1 MNIPRPEHPNP
12 QFERENWVNLNGEW
26 EFELDRGVSG
36 RDRKFYERTSL
47 SSRIIVPFCPESKLS
62 GIGNTDFLNCVWYL
76 KRVKIKRC
84 NKRVILHFGAIDY
97 ESYIY
102 INHKQVYH
110 NIGGYVG
117 FEVDITDYVEMGK
130 ENIITVCAIDTH
142 PKGKASGKQSKNY
155 YSMGCDYTRTT
166 GIWQTVWLEYVEKSY
181 IKSIKYYTSIEDK
194 SVQLEIETVGNATF
208 KAVATYK
215 GKNVGETSAKL
226 KQGISR
232 LNLSLS
238 ELHLWEAGHGR
249 LYDLE
254 LSYGSDKVKSY
265 FGIRSTA
272 FDKRNYLLN
281 GKAVYLR
288 TVLDQG
294 FYKEGIYTAKDE
306 EELARDIYLSLDA
319 GFNGA
324 RLHQKVFEP
333 RFLYHCDKLGYLVF
347 GESAN
352 WGLDYSDMEQL
363 VPFMLEW
370 QREIAR
376 DFNHP
381 SIIGWCPLNET
392 WDVDFKHQ
400 NNDFVRAMYYATK
413 TMDTTRPCISTSGNY
428 QVVSDIYDLHDYIQT
443 KEDFERIYLAPT
455 QEEMLNNYDNHPYH
469 TWVQRYQKSIDYKDM
484 ALYLSEY
491 GGIRW
496 DLDGVGGWGYGDG
509 PKTEEEFLER
519 YSYLTKALI
528 NSPYVCGFCY
538 TQLYDVEQEVN
549 GLYTYERKPKFD
561 MKKIKE
567 ITQSE
572 RKENK

>member
-26 EFELDRGVSG
+26 EFEIDRGVSG

-47 SSRIIVPFCPESKLS
+47 NSKIIVPFCPESKLS
-62 GIGNTDFLNCVWYL
+62 LIGDVDFLNCVWYL
-76 KRVKIKRC
+76 KRVKIK
-84 NKRVILHFGAIDY
+84 NTSKRVILHFGAIDY

-102 INHKQVYH
+102 VNGKQVYH

-117 FEVDITDYVEMGK
+117 FEVDITDFVELGK

-142 PKGKASGKQSKNY
+142 PRGKASGKQSKNY

-181 IKSIKYYTSIEDK
+181 IKSVKYYTSIEQK
-194 SVQLEIETVGNATF
+194 NVQMELEAVGNATF
-208 KAVATYK
+208 TANATYN
-215 GKNVGETSAKL
+215 GKQVGTVSVRLRE
-226 KQGISR
+226 GISR
-232 LNLSLS
+232 VTLNIE
-238 ELHLWEAGHGR
+238 ELHLWEVGKGR

-254 LSYGSDKVKSY
+254 MTYGKDKVKSY

-272 FDKRNYLLN
+272 FSNKEYLLN
-281 GKAVYLR
+281 GKSVYLR

-294 FYKEGIYTAKDE
+294 FYKDGIYTAKDE
-306 EELARDIYLSLDA
+306 DELVRDIYLSLDA

-347 GESAN
+347 GETGN
-352 WGLDYSDMEQL
+352 WGIDCSNMEQL

-370 QREIAR
+370 QRELAR

-392 WDVDFKHQ
+392 WDFDYRHQ
-400 NNDFVRAMYYATK
+400 NDDFVRALYYTTK
-413 TMDTTRPCISTSGNY
+413 AIDPTRPCVGTSGNY

-443 KEDFERIYLAPT
+443 KEEFEKIYLASSY
-455 QEEMLNNYDNHPYH
+455 EEFAEHYDKLHEH
-469 TWVQRYQKSIDYKDM
+469 VSKYQKSINYKDM

-496 DLDGVGGWGYGDG
+496 DTDGVGGWGYGDG

-519 YSYLTKALI
+519 YEYLTKILVD
-528 NSPYVCGFCY
+528 SPYVCGFCY
-538 TQLYDVEQEVN
+538 TQLYDAEQEVN

-561 MKKIKE
+561 MSKIKA
-567 ITQSE
+567 ITQY
-572 RKENK
+572 KGNK

>member
-26 EFELDRGVSG
+26 EFELDRGNSG
-36 RDRKFYERTSL
+36 RDRKFYKRTSL
-47 SSRIIVPFCPESKLS
+47 KDKIIVPFCPESVLS

-76 KRVKIKRC
+76 KRVKIKKC
-84 NKRVILHFGAIDY
+84 NKRVILHFGAVDY
-97 ESYIY
+97 ESFIY
-102 INHKQVYH
+102 VNHKQVYH
-110 NIGGYVG
+110 NIGGYIG
-117 FEVDITDYVEMGK
+117 FDIDITDSVEMGK
-130 ENIITVCAIDTH
+130 ENIITVCAVDTH

-155 YSMGCDYTRTT
+155 YSQGCDYTRTT
-166 GIWQTVWLEYVEKSY
+166 GIWQTVWLEYVEKNY
-181 IKSIKYYTSIEDK
+181 IKSVRYYPSIEDK
-194 SVQLEIETVGNATF
+194 SVQIEVEAVGNAEF

-215 GKNVGETSAKL
+215 GKPMGEKSVKL
-226 KQGISR
+226 KSGISR
-232 LNLSLS
+232 ITLNLN
-238 ELHLWEAGHGR
+238 EVYLWEVGKGR

-254 LSYGSDKVKSY
+254 LTYGADKVKSY

-272 FDKRNYLLN
+272 FDNKNYLLN
-281 GKAVYLR
+281 GKPVYLR

-294 FYKEGIYTAKDE
+294 FYKKGIYTAETE
-306 EELARDIYLSLDA
+306 EELVQDIYLSLDA

-333 RFLYHCDKLGYLVF
+333 RFLYHCDKLGYMVF
-347 GESAN
+347 GEAGN
-352 WGLDYSDMEQL
+352 WGLDCSNMDHL
-363 VPFMLEW
+363 TPFMLEW

-392 WDVDFKHQ
+392 WDCDNRHQ
-400 NNDFVRAMYYATK
+400 NDDFIRAMYYATK
-413 TMDTTRPCISTSGNY
+413 TMDTTRPCVGTSGNY
-428 QVVSDIYDLHDYIQT
+428 QVVSDIYDLHDYLQG
-443 KEDFERIYLAPT
+443 KEEFESMYLAPT
-455 QEEMLNNYDNHPYH
+455 QEEMLKLYDEKHK
-469 TWVQRYQKSIDYKDM
+469 WVSQYQKSIDYKDM

-496 DLDGVGGWGYGDG
+496 DTDGVGGWGYGDG
-509 PKTEEEFLER
+509 PKTEEEFLDR
-519 YSYLTKALI
+519 YEYLTKALI

-561 MKKIKE
+561 MKKIKA
-567 ITQSE
+567 ITSA
-572 RKENK
+572 KKDK

>member
-26 EFELDRGVSG
+26 EFEHDPGASG
-36 RDRKFYERTSL
+36 LDRKFYERESL
-47 SSRIIVPFCPESKLS
+47 NSKIIVPFCPESKLS

-76 KRVKIKRC
+76 KRVKIKKC
-84 NKRVILHFGAIDY
+84 NKRVILHFGAVDY
-97 ESYIY
+97 ESFIY
-102 INHKQVYH
+102 VNHKQVYH

-117 FEVDITDYVEMGK
+117 FDIDITDYVEMGK
-130 ENIITVCAIDTH
+130 ENIITVCAKDTH
-142 PKGKASGKQSKNY
+142 PSGKASGKQSKNY

-181 IKSIKYYTSIEDK
+181 LKAVKYYTSIEDK
-194 SVQLEIETVGNATF
+194 SVQLEIEAVGNAEF
-208 KAVATYK
+208 KAIATYK
-215 GKNVGETSAKL
+215 GKNVGEAGAKL
-226 KQGISR
+226 KSGISR
-232 LNLSLS
+232 LTLNLS
-238 ELHLWEAGHGR
+238 ELHLWEGGKGR

-254 LSYGSDKVKSY
+254 LTYGGDKVKSY

-272 FDKRNYLLN
+272 FDNRNYLLN
-281 GKAVYLR
+281 GKPLFLR

-306 EELARDIYLSLDA
+306 NELVRDIYLSLDA

-347 GESAN
+347 GETGN
-352 WGLDYSDMEQL
+352 WGLDLSNMNQL

-392 WDVDFKHQ
+392 WDYECRHQ
-400 NNDFVRAMYYATK
+400 NDDFVRALYYSTK
-413 TMDTTRPCISTSGNY
+413 AMDTTRPCVGTSGNY
-428 QVVSDIYDLHDYIQT
+428 QVVSDIYDLHDYIQE
-443 KEDFERIYLAPT
+443 KDEFEKIYLAPT
-455 QEEMLNNYDNHPYH
+455 QEEMLELYDKKHE
-469 TWVQRYQKSIDYKDM
+469 WVSKYQKSTNYKDM

-491 GGIRW
+491 GGIQW
-496 DLDGVGGWGYGDG
+496 DLDGVGGWGYGNG
-509 PKTEEEFLER
+509 PKTEEEFFER
-519 YSYLTKALI
+519 YEYLTKALV
-528 NSPYVCGFCY
+528 NCPYVCGFCY

-561 MKKIKE
+561 MKKIKA
-567 ITQSE
+567 ITQAK
-572 RKENK
+572 KEK